1 MSIRVV
7 LADDHKLLVAA
18 LRAMLAKESDIEVLG
33 EAFDGAALLK
43 LVDETRPDVAVVD
56 IGMPGM
62 NGIVATRRLV
72 GVHPQIKVI
81 GLSVYADT
89 HFVVEMLRAGAC
101 GYLIKSTAGDEL
113 ARAICAS
120 MQNQTYLCPEIA
132 ADVTRAMRRDS
143 AGRGNKTKTLL
154 GRRELEVLRLL
165 AEGNTSPQIGRQLNI
180 APGTVEVHR
189 RNIMRKLRLHNIAE
203 LTKYAIREGLT
214 TP

>member
-18 LRAMLAKESDIEVLG
+18 LRAMLSTESDIEVVG
-33 EAFDGAALLK
+33 EASDGAALIE
-43 LVDETRPDVAVVD
+43 LVDQTRPDVAVVD

-72 GVHPQIKVI
+72 GRHPQLKVI
-81 GLSVYADT
+81 GLSVYADP
-89 HFVVEMLRAGAC
+89 HFVVEMLKAGAC
-101 GYLIKSTAGDEL
+101 GYLIKSTAGDQL
-113 ARAICAS
+113 TRAIRAA

-132 ADVTRAMRRDS
+132 AEASGALRNASARRGTR
-143 AGRGNKTKTLL
+143 TKVRL
-154 GRRELEVLRLL
+154 GRRELEVLGLL
-165 AEGNTSPQIGRQLNI
+165 AEGNTSPQIGRLLNI
-180 APGTVEVHR
+180 TVGTVEVHR
-189 RNIMRKLRLHNIAE
+189 RNIMRKLRLHNVAA